1 MSATPPSERTRSSE
15 EPVMHRS
22 DLLPPRRRYAMAMHM
37 RAASTHDRA
46 AALHEA
52 AAKLQEEHAVEM
64 RELGRAASADRAE
77 RLAAREWKRAG
88 DQRCGADLERR
99 RAGAVRDGRP
109 QQPAPKPIQ

>member
-1 MSATPPSERTRSSE
+1 
-15 EPVMHRS
+15 MHGG
-22 DLLPPRRRYAMAMHM
+22 DLLPPRRRHAMAVHM

-77 RLAAREWKRAG
+77 RLAAREWKRAS

-99 RAGAVRDGRP
+99 RAGAVRDGGP